1 VGTTGGASDGEA
13 AVAGDV
19 TATMIAQVSSFTVGA
34 DGDFSTTDFEYYSTQ
49 AEEELKRDD
58 PGLPTIKYNEAWAN
72 LICDIFVSSKG
83 KRNMKSES
91 IGGDYSYTK
100 DGGGNGG
107 KSSYRLRYE
116 EILNQWSG
124 KQPTAG
130 QEREDVDYMPNQ
142 FKLDQQPV
150 QKFEDQD

>member
-1 VGTTGGASDGEA
+1 MAVTTDM
-13 AVAGDV
+13 V
-19 TATMIAQVSSFTVGA
+19 AQVSPFTVS
-34 DGDFSTTDFEYYSTQ
+34 DSGDFTETDYDQYVIWAKQ
-49 AEEELKRDD
+49 ELDRDD
-58 PGLPTIKYNEAWAN
+58 PGLSTAAYDQAHAN

-83 KRNMKSES
+83 GRNFKSEKIS
-91 IGGDYSYTK
+91 DYGYTRDGGD
-100 DGGGNGG
+100 

-116 EILNQWSG
+116 EIIAQFTG

-150 QKFEDQD
+150 QKFEEQD

>member
-1 VGTTGGASDGEA
+1 MGTTGGASDGEA
-13 AVAGDV
+13 AADGDV
-19 TATMIAQVSSFTVGA
+19 TVTMIAQVSPFTVGA
-34 DGDFSTTDFEYYSTQ
+34 DGDFSTTDFEYYSAQ

-83 KRNMKSES
+83 GRNFKSEH

-100 DGGGNGG
+100 DGSD

-116 EILNQWSG
+116 EILKQWG
-124 KQPTAG
+124 TEQPTGG

-142 FKLDQQPV
+142 FNLDQQAV
-150 QKFEDQD
+150 QKFEEQD

>member
-1 VGTTGGASDGEA
+1 MTVTSAM
-13 AVAGDV
+13 VAL
-19 TATMIAQVSSFTVGA
+19 VSPFTVSES
-34 DGDFSTTDFEYYSTQ
+34 GDFTETDYNQYSTW
-49 AEEELKRDD
+49 AKEELDRDD
-58 PGLPTIKYNEAWAN
+58 PGLSTAAYDQAHAN

-83 KRNMKSES
+83 GRNLKSEK
-91 IGGDYSYTK
+91 IGDYSYSK
-100 DGGGNGG
+100 DGGD

-116 EILNQWSG
+116 EIIAQFAG
-124 KQPTAG
+124 EQPTAG

>member
-1 VGTTGGASDGEA
+1 MAVTTDM
-13 AVAGDV
+13 V
-19 TATMIAQVSSFTVGA
+19 AQVSPFTVS
-34 DGDFSTTDFEYYSTQ
+34 DSGDFTETDYDQYVIWAKQ
-49 AEEELKRDD
+49 ELDRDD
-58 PGLPTIKYNEAWAN
+58 PGLSTAAYDQAHAN

-83 KRNMKSES
+83 GRNFKSEK
-91 IGGDYSYTK
+91 IGDYGYARDGGD
-100 DGGGNGG
+100 

-116 EILNQWSG
+116 EIIAQFTG

-150 QKFEDQD
+150 QKFEEQD

>member
-1 VGTTGGASDGEA
+1 MGTTGGASDGEA

-19 TATMIAQVSSFTVGA
+19 TVTMIAQISPFTVGA
-34 DGDFSTTDFEYYSTQ
+34 DGDFTTTDFEYYSTQ

-83 KRNMKSES
+83 GRDMKSEK
-91 IGGDYSYTK
+91 IGDYGYTK
-100 DGGGNGG
+100 DGGG

-116 EILNQWSG
+116 EILAQWNEEA
-124 KQPTAG
+124 PIAG
-130 QEREDVDYMPNQ
+130 QEREDSEIPDQ
-142 FKLDQQPV
+142 FHLDQSESES
-150 QKFEDQD
+150 FL